1 MWKDRKLGV
10 TGLTIMVA
18 YLLGLPV
25 LAFTFADAIQ
35 AFRLPEGVVAF
46 VESLPKP
53 VALALVASPVY
64 LWTVVGGLI
73 AKVAFLDIAVRPPVV
88 TRLRDIL
95 LIELVLT
102 LPVTLIAVGLSPV
115 FSLLSENSL
124 LALVVWAAI
133 AVACA
138 EAALRWKIRA
148 LFPNARRTSLFLALF
163 LPTLFTIL
171 MSGFAATGLL
181 LLGV

>member
-10 TGLTIMVA
+10 TGLTIMIA

-35 AFRLPEGVVAF
+35 AFRLPAGVVAF
-46 VESLPKP
+46 IESLPKP
-53 VALALVASPVY
+53 VALAIVASPVY
-64 LWTVVGGLI
+64 LWTIVGGLI

-95 LIELVLT
+95 LIELIIT
-102 LPVTLIAVGLSPV
+102 LPITLIAVGLSPV
-115 FSLLSENSL
+115 FSLLSDNPL
-124 LALVVWAAI
+124 LALAVWTTI
-133 AVACA
+133 AFACA
-138 EAALRWKIRA
+138 EGALRWKILA
-148 LFPNARRTSLFLALF
+148 LFPDARRTSLFLAVL

-171 MSGFAATGLL
+171 MSGFLATASMF
-181 LLGV
+181 LGV